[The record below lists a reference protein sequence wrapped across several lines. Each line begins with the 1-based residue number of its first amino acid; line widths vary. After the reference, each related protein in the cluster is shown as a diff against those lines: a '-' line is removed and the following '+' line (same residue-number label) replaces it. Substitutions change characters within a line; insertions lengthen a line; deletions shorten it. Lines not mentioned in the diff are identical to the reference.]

1 MNIHRGYARTLVAG
15 SVLLA
20 VASAA
25 VVVWA
30 LVSFGLGDSGYLLP
44 VVAFLY
50 GAGLLAW
57 WTARERVAGR
67 RSAVVVCCALF
78 RTSGT
83 VHDSGCTRRARPA
96 DDAHG
101 SNRGRA

>member
-1 MNIHRGYARTLVAG
+1 MNTHRRYARTLAAG

-57 WTARERVAGR
+57 FTARERVAGR
-67 RSAVVVCCALF
+67 RSAACCVLF

-83 VHDSGCTRRARPA
+83 VHGSGCTRRAQPA

-101 SNRGRA
+101 TDRGRA